1 MSAKKSAK
9 KSVKKTSKTKSSA
22 RPTKRASTPARKTT
36 TKRPAVKK
44 TPVKK
49 TTAVK
54 KPAAKKPVVGRKAPV
69 AGKGVGKGAGQRM
82 ASVSTTLPEETQAK
96 ISALQTKMDFLQQ
109 SLLLT
114 QVQQDMDQIGTGLA
128 VLPAEI
134 EELRTRG
141 YVFRSYLDNKVS
153 VLSNEWDEVQGRVGN
168 EVNRRTRDL
177 ERDGEDAWEALNL
190 AAGGGAS
197 NINRA
202 ESVVNSLES
211 QVAAALSAVGA
222 MYSTLETNVNQSR
235 AEVDEIRWL
244 LDAVAEASF
253 QLYPAEDPVAACRAQ
268 LIEDDDEG
276 PEGILFLTDERLI
289 FEQREEVATKKVLF
303 ITTEK
308 ETVQETLFAV
318 LVGQIEEIKT
328 SQKGFLGRKEILE
341 LTFSREADIGHAM
354 LRLMGVDNEE
364 WVGLIG
370 RVRSGEI
377 AQERSTPKEE
387 AAVEAAREA
396 PTKCPTCNA
405 TLDVEIVRG
414 MREITCE
421 YCGSVIRL

>member
-1 MSAKKSAK
+1 MSAKKTVKKSAK
-9 KSVKKTSKTKSSA
+9 KPTKSPKKPA
-22 RPTKRASTPARKTT
+22 KKPSTPTRKTT
-36 TKRPAVKK
+36 AKRPAVKK
-44 TPVKK
+44 APVKK
-49 TTAVK
+49 SATVK
-54 KPAAKKPVVGRKAPV
+54 KPAAKKPAGRKTPT
-69 AGKGVGKGAGQRM
+69 VGKGAGGRM
-82 ASVSTTLPEETQAK
+82 VSVSTTLPEEAQAK
-96 ISALQTKMDFLQQ
+96 ISALQTKMEFLQE

-153 VLSNEWDEVQGRVGN
+153 VLSGEWDEVQGRVGN
-168 EVNRRTRDL
+168 EVTRRTRDL
-177 ERDGEDAWEALNL
+177 EREGEDAWEVLTR

-197 NINRA
+197 NISRA
-202 ESVVNSLES
+202 ESVVGSLES

-222 MYSTLETNVNQSR
+222 MYGTLETNVNQSR

-244 LDAVAEASF
+244 LDAVDEGSF

-318 LVGQIEEIKT
+318 HVGHIEEIKT
-328 SQKGFLGRKEILE
+328 SQKGFLGRKEILD

-377 AQERSTPKEE
+377 AQERTTPKEE